1 MEARTDPRM
10 ATIRILPDKVAN
22 QIAAGEVVE
31 RPAAVVKEL
40 VENSLDAGAT
50 RITVEFAHGGRSLM
64 RVEDDGRGMDR
75 EDALLALER
84 HATSKISTASDLDRL
99 GTFGFRGEAL
109 PSIASVSKFE
119 LRTRPAAQESGCEIA
134 INGGRV
140 VHVKD
145 CGMPAGTRITVTQ
158 LFGPVPARRKF
169 LKSDTTESAHI
180 IQCVRFYALAHP
192 GVAFT
197 LIEDGR
203 VIFQSPA
210 CDALLDRV
218 TEIFG
223 RQIAASLMPV
233 EAKGEGMTVRGFIGR
248 PGASRSTRHDL
259 ITFVNRRPVDSRT
272 LTYAVI
278 ESYQTSLP
286 RGRYPLAF
294 LFLEIDPASVDVNVH
309 PAKREVRFR
318 HDPTVRTF
326 VIKALLDALR
336 GGSGAEPQSP
346 PAAPVAVEPR
356 PALVLPTPM
365 PPRVAP
371 PPAQVGA
378 PGKQAGPEVT
388 APQAPAAVPQ
398 GGLSGWR
405 FIAGIAAG
413 YWVYESPNGL
423 VVLDE
428 RAALERILFE
438 KLEREFAEGR
448 TESQR
453 MLFAVPV
460 ELDPVGAALLGE
472 NLVFLAV
479 HGLEVAAFGRN
490 FFRIEAVPVWL
501 DPADAEPLLRDI
513 LGSLREGRLDPG
525 KPAVARENI
534 ARLAAARAIAARRAA
549 GRDDPTELIG
559 ALLACSQPLLTPSG
573 RPTYIEISDAEL
585 AQRFQKERC

>member
-1 MEARTDPRM
+1 M
-10 ATIRILPDKVAN
+10 ATIHILPDKVAN

-84 HATSKISTASDLDRL
+84 HATSKISVAADLDRL

-109 PSIASVSKFE
+109 PSIASVSRFE
-119 LRTRPAAQESGCEIA
+119 LRTRPAALEGGVEIA
-134 INGGRV
+134 IHGGRT

-145 CGMPAGTRITVTQ
+145 CGMPVGTRITVAQ

-203 VIFQSPA
+203 VIFRSPA
-210 CDALLDRV
+210 CDLLLDRV

-223 RQIAASLMPV
+223 KQIAAALMPV
-233 EAKGEGMTVRGFIGR
+233 SAAGEGIALRGFIGR

-278 ESYQTSLP
+278 ESYQASLP

-294 LFLEIDPASVDVNVH
+294 LFLEIDPPQVDVNVH

-318 HDPTVRTF
+318 HDPTVRSF
-326 VIKALLDALR
+326 VITALLEALR
-336 GGSGAEPQSP
+336 GGTESKV
-346 PAAPVAVEPR
+346 APVAPQMVEVRHAIVLPPPMPAVARALQSAVVMR
-356 PALVLPTPM
+356 PAASM
-365 PPRVAP
+365 PVAP
-371 PPAQVGA
+371 
-378 PGKQAGPEVT
+378 
-388 APQAPAAVPQ
+388 APAATLPPVVSAAAQ
-398 GGLSGWR
+398 TAGLDGWR
-405 FIAGIAAG
+405 FIAEIAAG

-438 KLEREFAEGR
+438 KLECEFADGR

-460 ELDPVGAALLGE
+460 ELDPVGAALLGDH
-472 NLVFLAV
+472 LAFFAL
-479 HGLEVAAFGRN
+479 HGLEIAAFGRN
-490 FFRIEAVPVWL
+490 FFRIEAVPAWL
-501 DPADAEPLLRDI
+501 DPADSEPFLRDI
-513 LGSLREGRLDPG
+513 LGSMREGRLDPS
-525 KPAVARENI
+525 KPSLAREII
-534 ARLAAARAIAARRAA
+534 AHLAAVRAIAARRSA
-549 GRDDPTELIG
+549 GRDDPAELIA
-559 ALLACSQPLLTPSG
+559 ALLDCERPLLTPAG
-573 RPTYIEISDAEL
+573 RPTYIEISSAEL
-585 AQRFQKERC
+585 SQRFQKEHC

>member
-1 MEARTDPRM
+1 M
-10 ATIRILPDKVAN
+10 ATIHILPDKVAN

-84 HATSKISTASDLDRL
+84 HATSKISVAADLDRL

-109 PSIASVSKFE
+109 PSIASVSRFE
-119 LRTRPAAQESGCEIA
+119 LRTRPAALEGGVEIA
-134 INGGRV
+134 IHGGRT

-145 CGMPAGTRITVTQ
+145 CGMPVGTRITVAQ

-203 VIFQSPA
+203 VIFRSPA
-210 CDALLDRV
+210 CDLLLDRV

-223 RQIAASLMPV
+223 KQIAAALMPV
-233 EAKGEGMTVRGFIGR
+233 SAAGEGIALRGFIGR

-278 ESYQTSLP
+278 ESYQASLP

-294 LFLEIDPASVDVNVH
+294 LFLEIDPPQVDVNVH

-318 HDPTVRTF
+318 HDPTVRSF
-326 VIKALLDALR
+326 VITALLEALR
-336 GGSGAEPQSP
+336 GGTESKV
-346 PAAPVAVEPR
+346 APVAPQMVEVRHAIVLPPPMPAVARALQSAVVMR
-356 PALVLPTPM
+356 PAASM
-365 PPRVAP
+365 PVAP
-371 PPAQVGA
+371 
-378 PGKQAGPEVT
+378 
-388 APQAPAAVPQ
+388 APATTLPPVVSAAAQ
-398 GGLSGWR
+398 TAGLDGWR
-405 FIAGIAAG
+405 FIAEIAAG

-438 KLEREFAEGR
+438 KLECEFADGR

-460 ELDPVGAALLGE
+460 ELDPVGAALLGDH
-472 NLVFLAV
+472 LAFFAL
-479 HGLEVAAFGRN
+479 HGLEIAAFGRN
-490 FFRIEAVPVWL
+490 FFRIEAVPAWL
-501 DPADAEPLLRDI
+501 DPADSEPFLRDI
-513 LGSLREGRLDPG
+513 LGSMREGRLDPS
-525 KPAVARENI
+525 KPSLAREII
-534 ARLAAARAIAARRAA
+534 AHLAAVRAIAARRSA
-549 GRDDPTELIG
+549 GRDDPAELIA
-559 ALLACSQPLLTPSG
+559 ALLDCERPLLTPAG
-573 RPTYIEISDAEL
+573 RPTYIEISSAEL
-585 AQRFQKERC
+585 SQRFQKEHC

>member
-1 MEARTDPRM
+1 M
-10 ATIRILPDKVAN
+10 ATIHILPDKVAN

-75 EDALLALER
+75 EDAQLALQR
-84 HATSKISTASDLDRL
+84 HATSKITVAADLDRL

-119 LRTRPAAQESGCEIA
+119 LRTRPTALDSGVEIA
-134 INGGRV
+134 IHGGRT

-145 CGMPAGTRITVTQ
+145 CGMPAGTRITVSQ

-210 CDALLDRV
+210 CEALLDRV

-223 RQIAASLMPV
+223 KQIAAALMPV
-233 EAKGEGMTVRGFIGR
+233 SAVGEGIALRGFIGR

-278 ESYQTSLP
+278 ESYQASLP

-294 LFLEIDPASVDVNVH
+294 LFLEIDPTQVDVNVH

-318 HDPTVRTF
+318 HDPTVRSF
-326 VIKALLDALR
+326 VITALLETLR
-336 GGSGAEPQSP
+336 GGAEPKPESLPPQPVEVRPAIVLPPPMPAFVGSSRSSASTRPVGSMPIAQFPATASP
-346 PAAPVAVEPR
+346 PVA
-356 PALVLPTPM
+356 
-365 PPRVAP
+365 
-371 PPAQVGA
+371 
-378 PGKQAGPEVT
+378 T
-388 APQAPAAVPQ
+388 APTAA
-398 GGLSGWR
+398 GLDGWR
-405 FIAGIAAG
+405 FIAEIAAG

-438 KLEREFAEGR
+438 KLEREFADGR

-460 ELDPVGAALLGE
+460 ELDPVAAAMLGE
-472 NLVFLAV
+472 HLAFLAL

-501 DPADAEPLLRDI
+501 DPADAEPFLRDI
-513 LGSLREGRLDPG
+513 LGSMREGRLDPA
-525 KPAVARENI
+525 KPALARESI
-534 ARLAAARAIAARRAA
+534 ARIAAVRAIAARRSA
-549 GRDDPTELIG
+549 GRDDPAGLIA
-559 ALLACSQPLLTPSG
+559 ALLGCERPLLTPAG
-573 RPTYIEISDAEL
+573 RPTYIEISASEL
-585 AQRFQKERC
+585 SQRFQKEHC

>member
-1 MEARTDPRM
+1 M
-10 ATIRILPDKVAN
+10 ATIHILPDKVAN

-75 EDALLALER
+75 EDAQLALQR
-84 HATSKISTASDLDRL
+84 HATSKIAVASDLDRL

-119 LRTRPAAQESGCEIA
+119 LRTRRAEVDTGIEIA
-134 INGGRV
+134 IHGGRT

-145 CGMPAGTRITVTQ
+145 CGMPAGTRITVSQ

-210 CDALLDRV
+210 CEALLERV

-223 RQIAASLMPV
+223 KQIAASLMPV
-233 EAKGEGMTVRGFIGR
+233 EAIGEGVALRGFIGR

-278 ESYQTSLP
+278 ESYQASLP

-294 LFLEIDPASVDVNVH
+294 LFLEIDPTQVDVNVH

-318 HDPTVRTF
+318 HDPTVRSF
-326 VIKALLDALR
+326 VITALLEALR
-336 GGSGAEPQSP
+336 GGAEPKPEPVAPQPVEVRPAIVLPQPMPQAARTAQAGQPAAAGGPPLVRSP
-346 PAAPVAVEPR
+346 TIGAAPPPPAPEAAPV
-356 PALVLPTPM
+356 PA
-365 PPRVAP
+365 
-371 PPAQVGA
+371 
-378 PGKQAGPEVT
+378 
-388 APQAPAAVPQ
+388 
-398 GGLSGWR
+398 GLAGWR
-405 FIAGIAAG
+405 FISEIEAG

-423 VVLDE
+423 VILDE
-428 RAALERILFE
+428 RASLERILFE

-460 ELDPVGAALLGE
+460 ELDPVAAALLGDH
-472 NLVFLAV
+472 LVFLAA

-490 FFRIEAVPVWL
+490 FFRIEAVPAWL
-501 DPADAEPLLRDI
+501 DPADAEPFLRDI
-513 LGSLREGRLDPG
+513 LGSLREGRLDPA

-534 ARLAAARAIAARRAA
+534 ARLAAARAIAARRSV
-549 GRDDPTELIG
+549 GREEPAELI
-559 ALLACSQPLLTPSG
+559 AMLLGCERPLLTPSG
-573 RPTYIEISDAEL
+573 RPTYIEISGAEL
-585 AQRFQKERC
+585 AQRFQKENC

>member
-1 MEARTDPRM
+1 MP
-10 ATIRILPDKVAN
+10 TIRILPDKVAN

-75 EDALLALER
+75 EDAQLALQR
-84 HATSKISTASDLDRL
+84 HATSKLSTAADLDRI

-109 PSIASVSKFE
+109 PSIASVSRFE
-119 LRTRPAAQESGCEIA
+119 LQTRQASGETGVEIA
-134 INGGRV
+134 VHGGRI

-145 CGMPAGTRITVTQ
+145 CGMPAGTRITVAQ

-169 LKSDTTESAHI
+169 LKSDTTEAAHI

-223 RQIAASLMPV
+223 RQVAAALIPVAAS
-233 EAKGEGMTVRGFIGR
+233 GQGMTLRGFIGR

-272 LTYAVI
+272 LSYAVI
-278 ESYQTSLP
+278 ESYQASLP

-294 LFLEIDPASVDVNVH
+294 LFLEIDPAAVDVNVH

-318 HDPTVRTF
+318 HDPTVRSF
-326 VIKALLDALR
+326 VITALLDTLR
-336 GGSGAEPQSP
+336 AAAGGDAKP
-346 PAAPVAVEPR
+346 VEPAPRPVEVR
-356 PALVLPTPM
+356 PAIELPSRASPTGREAP
-365 PPRVAP
+365 AP
-371 PPAQVGA
+371 PPVAQSRPIPSPPPQPA
-378 PGKQAGPEVT
+378 AGPSASGSPKLT
-388 APQAPAAVPQ
+388 
-398 GGLSGWR
+398 GWR
-405 FIAGIAAG
+405 FIAEIAAG

-428 RAALERILFE
+428 RAALERMLFE
-438 KLEREFAEGR
+438 DLEKQFADGL

-460 ELDPVGAALLGE
+460 ELDPVAAALLGE
-472 NLVFLAV
+472 HLAFLSM

-501 DPADAEPLLRDI
+501 DPADAEPFLRDV
-513 LGSLREGRLDPG
+513 LGLMREGRLDPR

-534 ARLAAARAIAARRAA
+534 AKLAASRAIAARRSS
-549 GRDDPTELIG
+549 GRNDPLEVI
-559 ALLACSQPLLTPSG
+559 ASLLACNQPLLTPAG
-573 RPTYIEISDAEL
+573 RPTFIEISESEL
-585 AQRFQKERC
+585 SQRFQKERC

>member
-1 MEARTDPRM
+1 M
-10 ATIRILPDKVAN
+10 ATIHILPDKVAN

-40 VENSLDAGAT
+40 VENALDAGAT

-75 EDALLALER
+75 EDAQLALER
-84 HATSKISTASDLDRL
+84 HATSKISSAGDLDRL

-119 LRTRPAAQESGCEIA
+119 LRTRPAALEVGVEIS

-145 CGMPAGTRITVTQ
+145 CGMPAGTRISVAQ

-210 CDALLDRV
+210 CEALLDRV

-223 RQIAASLMPV
+223 KQIAAALMPV
-233 EAKGEGMTVRGFIGR
+233 EAVGEGMALRGFIGR

-272 LTYAVI
+272 LSYAVI
-278 ESYQTSLP
+278 ESCQASLP

-294 LFLEIDPASVDVNVH
+294 LFLEIDPAFVDVNVH

-318 HDPTVRTF
+318 HDPTVRSF
-326 VIKALLDALR
+326 VITALLGALR
-336 GGSGAEPQSP
+336 GGAGGEPKATPAPTQPVELRPAIQLPPPMAAGNVTSQSP
-346 PAAPVAVEPR
+346 GSPVAGRPLAPAPSAPEGAVPPMPAAATR
-356 PALVLPTPM
+356 P
-365 PPRVAP
+365 
-371 PPAQVGA
+371 
-378 PGKQAGPEVT
+378 
-388 APQAPAAVPQ
+388 
-398 GGLSGWR
+398 GGLAGWR
-405 FIAGIAAG
+405 FIAEIAAD

-438 KLEREFAEGR
+438 RLEREFAEGR

-460 ELDPVGAALLGE
+460 ELDPVAAALLGE
-472 NLVFLAV
+472 HLAFLAM

-513 LGSLREGRLDPG
+513 LGLLREGRIDPA
-525 KPAVARENI
+525 KPAIARENI
-534 ARLAAARAIAARRAA
+534 ARIAAARAIAVRRSA
-549 GRDDPTELIG
+549 GRNDPAELIA
-559 ALLACSQPLLTPSG
+559 ALLGCDQPLLTPAG
-573 RPTYIEISDAEL
+573 RPTYIEISGTEL
-585 AQRFQKERC
+585 AHRFQKERC